1 MSWKKLSMSFA
12 VLALLAGSMAW
23 AGHHEAEYEAL
34 SQKWE
39 AAYNSGDAAAVAALY
54 AEDGSRM
61 PPDVPIVTGREAVQ
75 AQIQGGMDLG
85 MVKAKIETL
94 VSHVS
99 GDVGHA
105 RGEFTLMS
113 ADGGTMTQG
122 KWASVAKYVDGE
134 WQIQFDIWNYDA
146 PFSPP
151 E

>member
-1 MSWKKLSMSFA
+1 MLWKRTSLC
-12 VLALLAGSMAW
+12 LALVALIAGSMAW
-23 AGHHEAEYEAL
+23 AGHHEGEYEAL
-34 SQKWE
+34 GQKWE
-39 AAYNSGDAAAVAALY
+39 AAYNSGDAAPVAALY

-105 RGEFTLMS
+105 RGEFTLMG
-113 ADGGTMTQG
+113 ADDSPITKG
-122 KWASVAKYVDGE
+122 KWVSVAKYVDGE

-146 PFSPP
+146 PFSTP